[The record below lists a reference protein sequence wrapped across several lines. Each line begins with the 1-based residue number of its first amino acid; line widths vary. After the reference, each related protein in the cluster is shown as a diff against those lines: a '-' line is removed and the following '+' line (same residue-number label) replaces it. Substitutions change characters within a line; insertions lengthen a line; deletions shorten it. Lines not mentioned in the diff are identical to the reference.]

1 MHDSF
6 TAEQKKKI
14 VTFINL
20 ALTFNKTHN
29 IFSRRNFNEV
39 YKKDIL
45 DCSPLIKFL
54 KKKDNVLDLGT
65 GGGFPGILLSITKP
79 NNQINL
85 LEKNK
90 KKCYFLKV
98 VIDELKLKNTRIINK
113 TITKQNT
120 LGKFDII
127 TARAFASIK
136 KIINFTKNNT
146 HQNSKYILLKGKK
159 LIIKN
164 ELKDID
170 KNKLRYEII
179 KQEATTIERN
189 IVLIENN
196 E

>member
-6 TAEQKKKI
+6 TTEQKKKI
-14 VTFINL
+14 DTFINL

-29 IFSRRNFNEV
+29 IFSRKNFNDV

-45 DCSPLIKFL
+45 DCSPLIEFI
-54 KKKDNVLDLGT
+54 KKNDNVLDLGT
-65 GGGFPGILLSITKP
+65 GGGFPGILLSILKP
-79 NNQINL
+79 SNQINL

-90 KKCYFLKV
+90 KKCYFLKI
-98 VIDELKLKNTRIINK
+98 VIDELKLKNTRIVNK
-113 TITKQNT
+113 TIAKQNK

-127 TARAFASIK
+127 TARAFASIE
-136 KIINFTKNNT
+136 KIINLTKNNT

-159 LIIKN
+159 LNIKN

-179 KQEATTIERN
+179 KQETTTRERN

>member
-6 TAEQKKKI
+6 TTEQKKKI
-14 VTFINL
+14 DIFINL

-29 IFSRRNFNEV
+29 IFSRKNFNDV

-45 DCSPLIKFL
+45 DCLPLIEFL
-54 KKKDNVLDLGT
+54 KKNDKVLDLGT
-65 GGGFPGILLSITKP
+65 GGGFPGILLSIVKP
-79 NNQINL
+79 SNQINL

-90 KKCYFLKV
+90 KKCYFLKI
-98 VIDELKLKNTRIINK
+98 VIDELKLKNTRIVNK
-113 TITKQNT
+113 TIIKQNK

-127 TARAFASIK
+127 TARAFASIE
-136 KIINFTKNNT
+136 KIINLTKNNT

-159 LIIKN
+159 LNIQN

-179 KQEATTIERN
+179 KQETTTRERN

>member
-6 TAEQKKKI
+6 TTEQKKKI
-14 VTFINL
+14 DTFINL

-29 IFSRRNFNEV
+29 IFSRKNFNDV

-45 DCSPLIKFL
+45 DCSPLIEFL
-54 KKKDNVLDLGT
+54 KKNDNVLDLGT
-65 GGGFPGILLSITKP
+65 GGGFPGILLSILKP
-79 NNQINL
+79 SNQINL

-90 KKCYFLKV
+90 KKCYFLKI
-98 VIDELKLKNTRIINK
+98 VIDELKLKNTRIVNK
-113 TITKQNT
+113 TIAKQNK

-127 TARAFASIK
+127 TARAFASIE
-136 KIINFTKNNT
+136 KIINLTKNNT

-159 LIIKN
+159 LNIKN

-179 KQEATTIERN
+179 KQETTTRERN

>member
-1 MHDSF
+1 MHDFF
-6 TAEQKKKI
+6 TTEQKKKI
-14 VTFINL
+14 ITFINL

-29 IFSRRNFNEV
+29 IFSRKNHNEV

-45 DCSPLIKFL
+45 DCLPLIGFL
-54 KKKDNVLDLGT
+54 KKNDNVLDLGT
-65 GGGFPGILLSITKP
+65 GGGFPGILLSIAKP
-79 NNQINL
+79 SSQINL

-90 KKCYFLKV
+90 KKCYFLKI
-98 VIDELKLKNTRIINK
+98 VINELNLKNTRIINK

-127 TARAFASIK
+127 TARAFASIQE
-136 KIINFTKNNT
+136 IINITKNNT
-146 HQNSKYILLKGKK
+146 HQDSKYILLKGKK
-159 LIIKN
+159 LNIKN

-179 KQEATTIERN
+179 KQEVTTIERN
-189 IVLIENN
+189 IVLIEND

>member
-6 TAEQKKKI
+6 TTEQKKKI
-14 VTFINL
+14 DIFINL

-29 IFSRRNFNEV
+29 IFSRKNFNDV

-45 DCSPLIKFL
+45 DCSPLIEFL
-54 KKKDNVLDLGT
+54 KKNDKVLDLGT
-65 GGGFPGILLSITKP
+65 GGGFPGILLSIVKP
-79 NNQINL
+79 SNQINL

-90 KKCYFLKV
+90 KKCYFLKI
-98 VIDELKLKNTRIINK
+98 VIDELKLKNTRIVNK
-113 TITKQNT
+113 TIIKQNK

-127 TARAFASIK
+127 TARAFASIE
-136 KIINFTKNNT
+136 KIINLTKNNT

-159 LIIKN
+159 LNIQN

-179 KQEATTIERN
+179 KQETTTRERN

>member
-6 TAEQKKKI
+6 TTEQKKKI
-14 VTFINL
+14 ITFINL

-29 IFSRRNFNEV
+29 IFSRKSHGEV
-39 YKKDIL
+39 YEKDIL
-45 DCSPLIKFL
+45 DCFPLIEFL
-54 KKKDNVLDLGT
+54 KKNDNVLDLGT
-65 GGGFPGILLSITKP
+65 GGGFPGILLSIAKP
-79 NNQINL
+79 SSQINL

-90 KKCYFLKV
+90 KKCYFLKI
-98 VIDELKLKNTRIINK
+98 VIDELKLKNTRIVNK
-113 TITKQNT
+113 TIAKQNK

-127 TARAFASIK
+127 TARAFASIE
-136 KIINFTKNNT
+136 KIINLTKNNT

-159 LIIKN
+159 LNIQN

-179 KQEATTIERN
+179 KQETTTRERN

>member
-6 TAEQKKKI
+6 TTEQKKKI
-14 VTFINL
+14 DTFINL

-29 IFSRRNFNEV
+29 IFSRKNFNDV

-45 DCSPLIKFL
+45 DCSPLIEFI
-54 KKKDNVLDLGT
+54 KKNDNVLDLGT
-65 GGGFPGILLSITKP
+65 GGGFPGILLSILKP
-79 NNQINL
+79 SNQINL

-90 KKCYFLKV
+90 KKCYFLKI
-98 VIDELKLKNTRIINK
+98 VIDELKLKNIRIVNK
-113 TITKQNT
+113 TIAKQNK

-127 TARAFASIK
+127 TARAFASIE
-136 KIINFTKNNT
+136 KIINLTKNNT

-159 LIIKN
+159 LNIKN

-179 KQEATTIERN
+179 KQETTTRERN

>member
-6 TAEQKKKI
+6 TTEQKKKI
-14 VTFINL
+14 ITFINL

-29 IFSRRNFNEV
+29 IFSRKNYNEV
-39 YKKDIL
+39 YEKDIL
-45 DCSPLIKFL
+45 DCFPLIGFL
-54 KKKDNVLDLGT
+54 KKNDSVLDLGT
-65 GGGFPGILLSITKP
+65 GGGFPGVLLSIAKP
-79 NNQINL
+79 SSQINL

-90 KKCYFLKV
+90 KKCYFLK
-98 VIDELKLKNTRIINK
+98 IAINELKLKNTRIVNK
-113 TITKQNT
+113 TIVKQNT

-127 TARAFASIK
+127 TARAFASIQ
-136 KIINFTKNNT
+136 KIINLTKNNT

-159 LIIKN
+159 FNIKN

-179 KQEATTIERN
+179 KQEATTRERN
-189 IVLIENN
+189 IVLIEND

>member
-6 TAEQKKKI
+6 TTEQKKKI
-14 VTFINL
+14 DTFINL

-29 IFSRRNFNEV
+29 IFSRKNFNDV

-45 DCSPLIKFL
+45 DCLPLIEFL
-54 KKKDNVLDLGT
+54 KKNDKVLDLGT
-65 GGGFPGILLSITKP
+65 GGGFPGILLSILKP
-79 NNQINL
+79 SNQINL

-90 KKCYFLKV
+90 KKCYFLKI
-98 VIDELKLKNTRIINK
+98 VIDELKLKNTRIVNK
-113 TITKQNT
+113 TIAKQNK

-127 TARAFASIK
+127 TARAFASIE
-136 KIINFTKNNT
+136 KIINLTKNNT

-159 LIIKN
+159 LNIQN

-179 KQEATTIERN
+179 KQETTTRERN

>member
-6 TAEQKKKI
+6 TTEQKKKI
-14 VTFINL
+14 DIFINL

-29 IFSRRNFNEV
+29 IFSRKNFNDV

-45 DCSPLIKFL
+45 DCLPLIEFL
-54 KKKDNVLDLGT
+54 KKNDKVLDLGT
-65 GGGFPGILLSITKP
+65 GGGFPGILLSIVKP
-79 NNQINL
+79 SNQINL

-90 KKCYFLKV
+90 KKCYFLKI
-98 VIDELKLKNTRIINK
+98 VIDELKLKNTRIVNK
-113 TITKQNT
+113 TIIKQNK

-127 TARAFASIK
+127 TARAFASIE
-136 KIINFTKNNT
+136 KIINLTKNNT
-146 HQNSKYILLKGKK
+146 HQNSKYILLKGKR
-159 LIIKN
+159 LNIQN

-179 KQEATTIERN
+179 KQETTTRERN

>member
-6 TAEQKKKI
+6 STEQKKKI
-14 VTFINL
+14 ITFINL
-20 ALTFNKTHN
+20 ALKFNKTHN
-29 IFSRRNFNEV
+29 IFSRKNHNEV
-39 YKKDIL
+39 YEKDIL
-45 DCSPLIKFL
+45 DCLPLIEFL
-54 KKKDNVLDLGT
+54 KKNDNVLDLGT
-65 GGGFPGILLSITKP
+65 GGGFPGVLLSIAKP
-79 NNQINL
+79 SNQINL

-90 KKCYFLKV
+90 KKCYFLKI

-113 TITKQNT
+113 TIAKQNT

-127 TARAFASIK
+127 TARAFASIQ
-136 KIINFTKNNT
+136 KIINLTKNNT

-159 LIIKN
+159 LNIKD

-179 KQEATTIERN
+179 KQEATTERN
-189 IVLIENN
+189 IVLIEND

>member
-6 TAEQKKKI
+6 TTEQKKKI
-14 VTFINL
+14 IRFINL

-29 IFSRRNFNEV
+29 IFSRKSYDEV
-39 YKKDIL
+39 YEKDIL
-45 DCSPLIKFL
+45 DCLPLIKFL
-54 KKKDNVLDLGT
+54 KKNDKVLDLGT
-65 GGGFPGILLSITKP
+65 GGGFPGILLSIAKP
-79 NNQINL
+79 SSHINL

-90 KKCYFLKV
+90 KKCYFLKI
-98 VIDELKLKNTRIINK
+98 VIDELKLKNARIVNK
-113 TITKQNT
+113 TIAKQNT

-127 TARAFASIK
+127 TARAFASIQ
-136 KIINFTKNNT
+136 KIINLTINNT

-159 LIIKN
+159 LNIKN

-179 KQEATTIERN
+179 KQEATTRERN
-189 IVLIENN
+189 IVLIEND

>member
-1 MHDSF
+1 MHESF
-6 TAEQKKKI
+6 TTEQKKKI
-14 VTFINL
+14 DTFINL

-29 IFSRRNFNEV
+29 IFSRSNFNDV

-45 DCSPLIKFL
+45 DCSPLIEFL
-54 KKKDNVLDLGT
+54 KKNDNVLDLGT
-65 GGGFPGILLSITKP
+65 GGGFPGILLSILKP
-79 NNQINL
+79 SNQINL

-90 KKCYFLKV
+90 KKCYFLKI
-98 VIDELKLKNTRIINK
+98 VIDELKLRNTRIVNK
-113 TITKQNT
+113 TIAKQNK

-127 TARAFASIK
+127 TARAFASIE
-136 KIINFTKNNT
+136 KIINLTKNNT

-159 LIIKN
+159 LNIQN

-179 KQEATTIERN
+179 KQEATTERN
-189 IVLIENN
+189 IVLIEND

>member
-6 TAEQKKKI
+6 TTEQKKKI
-14 VTFINL
+14 DTFINL

-29 IFSRRNFNEV
+29 IFSRKNFNDV

-45 DCSPLIKFL
+45 DCSPLIEFL
-54 KKKDNVLDLGT
+54 KKNDNVLDLGT
-65 GGGFPGILLSITKP
+65 GGGFPGILLSILKP
-79 NNQINL
+79 SNQINL

-90 KKCYFLKV
+90 KKCYFLKI
-98 VIDELKLKNTRIINK
+98 VIDELKLRNTRIVNK
-113 TITKQNT
+113 TIAKQNK

-127 TARAFASIK
+127 TARAFASIE
-136 KIINFTKNNT
+136 KIINLTKNNT

-159 LIIKN
+159 LNIKN

-179 KQEATTIERN
+179 KQETTTRERN

>member
-6 TAEQKKKI
+6 TTEQKKKI
-14 VTFINL
+14 DIFINL
-20 ALTFNKTHN
+20 ALTYHTTHN
-29 IFSRRNFNEV
+29 ILSRKNFNDV

-45 DCSPLIKFL
+45 DCSPLIEFL
-54 KKKDNVLDLGT
+54 KKNDKVLDLGT
-65 GGGFPGILLSITKP
+65 GGGFPGILLSIVKP
-79 NNQINL
+79 SNQINL

-90 KKCYFLKV
+90 KKCYFLKI
-98 VIDELKLKNTRIINK
+98 VIDELKLKNTRIVNK
-113 TITKQNT
+113 TIIKQNK

-127 TARAFASIK
+127 TARAFASIE
-136 KIINFTKNNT
+136 KIINLTKNNT

-159 LIIKN
+159 LNIQN

-179 KQEATTIERN
+179 KQETTTRERN

>member
-1 MHDSF
+1 MHEPF
-6 TAEQKKKI
+6 TTEQKKKI
-14 VTFINL
+14 DTFINL

-29 IFSRRNFNEV
+29 IFSRKNFNDV
-39 YKKDIL
+39 YEKDIL
-45 DCSPLIKFL
+45 DCSPLIEFL
-54 KKKDNVLDLGT
+54 KKNDNVLDLGT
-65 GGGFPGILLSITKP
+65 GGGFPGVLLSIAKP
-79 NNQINL
+79 SNQINL

-90 KKCYFLKV
+90 KKCYFLKI

-113 TITKQNT
+113 TIAKQNT

-127 TARAFASIK
+127 TARAFASIQ
-136 KIINFTKNNT
+136 KIINLTKNNT

-159 LIIKN
+159 LNIKD

-179 KQEATTIERN
+179 KQEATTKERN
-189 IVLIENN
+189 IVLIEKN

>member
-6 TAEQKKKI
+6 TTEQKKKI
-14 VTFINL
+14 DIFINL

-29 IFSRRNFNEV
+29 IFSRKNFNDV

-45 DCSPLIKFL
+45 DCSPLIEFL
-54 KKKDNVLDLGT
+54 KKNDNVLDLGT
-65 GGGFPGILLSITKP
+65 GGGFPGILLSILKP
-79 NNQINL
+79 SNQINL

-90 KKCYFLKV
+90 KKCYFLKI
-98 VIDELKLKNTRIINK
+98 VIDELKLKNTRIVNK
-113 TITKQNT
+113 TIAKQNK

-127 TARAFASIK
+127 TARAFASIE
-136 KIINFTKNNT
+136 KIINLTKNNT

-159 LIIKN
+159 LNIKN

-179 KQEATTIERN
+179 KQETTTRERN